1 MKISLDARNER
12 TLPPTELVP
21 TVDPASEEHR
31 VNRRSVLS
39 LALASAVASPALLL
53 PTAASAERYRADE
66 GKQLAP
72 GVRRVDVSQRAS
84 EIPAYKSVTLVDLVF
99 QPKSKFVNPAMTTD
113 MVCHC
118 LEGELLVD
126 QGMGKPFV
134 AKTGDVWSCRKG
146 MPETTENHSDTVVGI
161 MRIALLAT

>member
-1 MKISLDARNER
+1 MNHS
-12 TLPPTELVP
+12 T
-21 TVDPASEEHR
+21 SEEHQA
-31 VNRRSVLS
+31 NRRSVLT

-53 PTAASAERYRADE
+53 PTDASAERYRADE
-66 GKQLAP
+66 GTQLAP
-72 GVRRVDVSQRAS
+72 GVRRVEVSKRTS
-84 EIPAYKSVTLVDLVF
+84 EIPAYKSVALVDLVF
-99 QPKSKFVNPAMTTD
+99 QPKSKFANPAMATD

-134 AKTGDVWSCRKG
+134 AKTGDVWTCKKG
-146 MPETTENHSDTVVGI
+146 MAETTTNQSDTIVGI